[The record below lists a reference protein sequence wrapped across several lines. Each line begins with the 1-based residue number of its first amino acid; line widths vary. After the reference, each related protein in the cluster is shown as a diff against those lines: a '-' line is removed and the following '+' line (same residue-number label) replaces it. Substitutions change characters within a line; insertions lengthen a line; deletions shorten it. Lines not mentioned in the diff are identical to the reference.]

1 MNDDSLARFE
11 SIFRIDLD
19 RRLDQISDRVWEAI
33 TDSNQVSDWMKYPA
47 RIDAH
52 VGGAIFVDFTPDEP
66 LSGVICKWEPGKALA
81 YTWGDSI
88 VEWRIAGDLAG
99 SKLHFSHIGVR
110 PKFLAGLAA
119 GWHAFL
125 DQLEGH
131 LKGETRPDRFQELQT
146 KYKEAFD
153 PALNATKD
161 SA

>member
-1 MNDDSLARFE
+1 MNNDSLARFE

-19 RRLDQISDRVWEAI
+19 RRFDQVPERVWEAI
-33 TDSNQVSDWMKYPA
+33 TDSSHVSDWMKSPA

-52 VGGAIFVDFTPDEP
+52 AGGSIFVDFTPDEP
-66 LSGVICKWEPGKALA
+66 LSGIVCKWNAGEAFA
-81 YTWGDSI
+81 YTWGESI
-88 VEWRIAGDLAG
+88 VEWRIARDLAG
-99 SKLHFSHIGVR
+99 SKLHFSHIGVS

-131 LKGETRPDRFQELQT
+131 LKGETRPDRFEELKS
-146 KYKEAFD
+146 KYKQAFD
-153 PALNATKD
+153 PGLSAIKD

>member
-1 MNDDSLARFE
+1 
-11 SIFRIDLD
+11 
-19 RRLDQISDRVWEAI
+19 
-33 TDSNQVSDWMKYPA
+33 MKYPA

-88 VEWRIAGDLAG
+88 VEWRIAADLAG
-99 SKLHFSHIGVR
+99 SRLHFSHIGVR

-131 LKGETRPDRFQELQT
+131 LKGETRADRFKELET

>member
-19 RRLDQISDRVWEAI
+19 RSFDQVPEKIWEAI
-33 TDSNQVSDWMKYPA
+33 TDSNHVSDWMKFPA

-66 LSGVICKWEPGKALA
+66 LSGVICKWEPGRTFA
-81 YTWGDSI
+81 YTWGSSI
-88 VEWRIAGDLAG
+88 VEWHIARDLAG
-99 SKLHFSHIGVR
+99 SKLRLSHIGVR
-110 PKFLAGLAA
+110 PKFLAGIAA

-131 LKGETRPDRFQELQT
+131 LKGETRPDRFQEFEAI
-146 KYKEAFD
+146 YKQAFD
-153 PALNATKD
+153 SAVNASQD
-161 SA
+161 GA